1 MYGRLVGA
9 EGEKHSQ
16 CALDLLRKW
25 ELPRSPQNYEV
36 ALNYA
41 LGVHKGIASAVQAIL
56 EDGRIPAQADIDRIF
71 EANFQHKHLGDEV
84 LKVGGEVSAELED
97 VMQRLQEA
105 GKNTAAYE
113 RTLAGA
119 SDEMSAATDVE
130 SIRAMVD
137 RLIFS
142 TQKMQSHAASLE
154 KRLSDTNDEVSRLRN
169 NLDMVREEAMTD
181 ALTGIANR
189 KRLDDMLNRAIAEGE
204 QSGEPVSLAVCDIDH
219 FKRFN
224 DTWGHQ
230 TGDQIIRFVAACL
243 TRCGGEA
250 NLAARYGG
258 EEFVILMPKTGLEMA
273 SELAERARVMVESK
287 RLVRKNTGEDLG
299 NITISIGVAQHHT
312 GDHPAEL
319 IEEAD
324 ARLYMSKNR
333 GRNRVTST
341 GKGRD
346 NRAA

>member
-1 MYGRLVGA
+1 MYGRLIGA
-9 EGEKHSQ
+9 EGEKHSRF
-16 CALDLLRKW
+16 ALDLLRKW

-41 LGVHKGIASAVQAIL
+41 LGVHKRVSCAIQAIQD
-56 EDGRIPAQADIDRIF
+56 EGGVPAQTDIDRIF

-84 LKVGGEVSAELED
+84 LKVGGQVSAELED

-119 SDEMSAATDVE
+119 SDEMSAATDAE

-137 RLIFS
+137 RLILS

-189 KRLDDMLNRAIAEGE
+189 KRLDDRLNHAISNGE
-204 QSGEPVSLAVCDIDH
+204 ESGEPVCLAVCDIDH

-243 TRCGGEA
+243 TRCAGES
-250 NLAARYGG
+250 NLVARYGG

-273 SELAERARVMVESK
+273 AELAERARMMVESK

-312 GDHPAEL
+312 GDHPADL

-324 ARLYMSKNR
+324 TRLYMSKNR

-341 GKGRD
+341 GEGRD
-346 NRAA
+346 ERAA